1 MSLAAPAPRAV
12 LRANLSRDDLMMRA
26 GVVALAGVLLLIVG
40 LPLWALL
47 AKGFEDRD
55 GQFVGLAN
63 YARLFLDAGAVQLGA
78 EQLPC
83 RGGRHR

>member
-55 GQFVGLAN
+55 GHFIGLAN
-63 YARLFLDAGAVQLGA
+63 YLSYFSTPALFELGA
-78 EQLPC
+78 EHLPC
-83 RGGRHR
+83 RGGGAR